1 MTARGTRSGC
11 SSRAAARSRSARPS
25 PRPPRPT
32 STGAP
37 PEGAAWLP
45 ARTRPLASRLAGM
58 PAVAVDAP
66 AAAPLVALGVL
77 APEDLPLVLVPAAP
91 RALDGWRFV

>member
-1 MTARGTRSGC
+1 VPVTVGALDRARRRFRLHT
-11 SSRAAARSRSARPS
+11 
-25 PRPPRPT
+25 
-32 STGAP
+32 

-45 ARTRPLASRLAGM
+45 ARTRQLASRLAGM
-58 PAVAVDAP
+58 PAVAADAP

-91 RALDGWRFV
+91 RALDGWRFA